1 MELAEVRDFARWDEL
16 AGLLQVED
24 FGLEFEGLVEGDGS
38 EEGSTGWDV
47 EVDLAFLLQG

>member
-1 MELAEVRDFARWDEL
+1 MELAEVRYFTGWDEL

-24 FGLEFEGLVEGDGS
+24 FGLEFEGLVQGDGS
-38 EEGSTGWDV
+38 EEGGAGWDV